1 MAVFS
6 TLTPV
11 FVAVLCAIIGFLFK
25 NSLRRET
32 RSKQKRSGETAR
44 PWVDEDLQ
52 DDTEISRKHNED
64 DDDWADTTEE
74 ENLPHIPYTPAQY
87 SAAEMLERSET
98 FYSFMNLRRS
108 VRFISPEP
116 VPKEVIDNVI
126 RTAGTAPSG
135 AHTEPWTFVVV
146 SDADV
151 KHKIREIVE
160 EEEEINYKQRMGD
173 KWVHDLKRLRT
184 NWVKEY
190 LDVAPYLILVFK
202 QTYGVL
208 PNGKKKTH
216 YYNEISVSISCGILL
231 AALQNVG
238 LVTVTTTPLNC
249 GPQLRSLLQRPAN
262 EKLLIL
268 LPVGYPTSDAK
279 VPDLKRKDLK
289 LWLSLE
295 EHQYALELIMG
306 RYRKQMLQ
314 LMMEKKELDTKPVLN
329 LHHDHAKEVQ
339 NQLERICEMG
349 QVMRQAVQMDDQHYC
364 SVKERL
370 AQLEIENKE
379 LRDLLSISSST
390 VRPNREEINPPE
402 MAAKT
407 PEKQESQ

>member
-6 TLTPV
+6 SLTPV
-11 FVAVLCAIIGFLFK
+11 FVAVLCVIIGFLFK
-25 NSLRRET
+25 NSQRRAS

-64 DDDWADTTEE
+64 DDDWLDTTEE
-74 ENLPHIPYTPAQY
+74 ENIPHIPYSPAQY
-87 SAAEMLERSET
+87 SAAEMLERSEE
-98 FYSFMNLRRS
+98 FYSLMNLRRS

-202 QTYGVL
+202 QTHGVL

-268 LPVGYPTSDAK
+268 LPVGYPASDAK
-279 VPDLKRKDLK
+279 VPDLKRKDLGD
-289 LWLSLE
+289 
-295 EHQYALELIMG
+295 IM
-306 RYRKQMLQ
+306 
-314 LMMEKKELDTKPVLN
+314 V
-329 LHHDHAKEVQ
+329 
-339 NQLERICEMG
+339 
-349 QVMRQAVQMDDQHYC
+349 
-364 SVKERL
+364 
-370 AQLEIENKE
+370 
-379 LRDLLSISSST
+379 T
-390 VRPNREEINPPE
+390 V
-402 MAAKT
+402 
-407 PEKQESQ
+407 